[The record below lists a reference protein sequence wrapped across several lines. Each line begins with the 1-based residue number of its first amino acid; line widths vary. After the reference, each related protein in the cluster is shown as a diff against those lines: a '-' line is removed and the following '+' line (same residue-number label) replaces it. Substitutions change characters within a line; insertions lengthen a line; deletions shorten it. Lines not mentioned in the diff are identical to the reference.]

1 MEQKDTLYHMVY
13 EHLKHDILQS
23 KFKAGEKLPSL
34 KDLCEYYQVGR
45 NTMRYAIHLLEEIG
59 FVMPA
64 QGSNHI
70 VIYNIDD
77 FEYNRAYRLMIISKC
92 QAAHEVLKILGLI
105 MPLIAQEA
113 LSKSS
118 DYDQESMLKII
129 EHIEN
134 DKNANPNILLEQLM
148 KLYTI
153 AFANLNN
160 TMFLNLFQTMMSFI
174 TIPINTNDS
183 NRFTSRYI
191 QRRIRVAAMHNFKKA
206 IKGKTLVLKK
216 IIPIFTSLV
225 DKGGDHFCKEH
236 CGDLKEYEPILFV
249 WRAELQQRFL
259 YNQVSVD
266 ILHMI
271 TSTGLMFGDKLP
283 SIEELGNK
291 YGVSKNTIIKSID
304 ELRLYG
310 IVESVNGIGTILAYD
325 EHTNLQGILEKPHVQ
340 CKLITF
346 HEMLELSK
354 WILSSFQKKQ
364 FKNISQEACDV
375 TLSRLD
381 KDFSLQPIMHM
392 ICESYNPTLSYIF
405 RQMSDSF
412 VWQVFT
418 MLLKQQDKFVIQS
431 EETKSKIKQAL
442 KNGDMEIVQK
452 LLIHTLNNYEKALQ
466 KAGFK

>member
-23 KFKAGEKLPSL
+23 KYKTGEKLPSL
-34 KDLCEYYQVGR
+34 KELCEYYQVGR

-92 QAAHEVLKILGLI
+92 QTAHEVLRILGLI

-118 DYDQESMLKII
+118 SQDQNKMLEII
-129 EHIEN
+129 EHIEK

-148 KLYTI
+148 KLYTL
-153 AFANLNN
+153 AFTNLNN
-160 TMFLNLFQTMMSFI
+160 AMFLNLFQTMMSFI
-174 TIPINTNDS
+174 TIPINTSDS

-191 QRRIRVAAMHNFKKA
+191 QKKIRVAAMHNFKKA
-206 IKGKTLVLKK
+206 LNGKTLVLKK
-216 IIPIFTSLV
+216 IIPIFTTMV
-225 DKGGDHFCKEH
+225 DKGGDRFCKEH
-236 CGDLKEYEPILFV
+236 CSDLKEFDPIGFE
-249 WRAELQQRFL
+249 WRAELQQRYL

-266 ILHMI
+266 ILHNMTATDLKI
-271 TSTGLMFGDKLP
+271 GDKLP
-283 SIEELGNK
+283 SIEELGK
-291 YGVSKNTIIKSID
+291 TYGVSKNTIMKSIE

-310 IVESVNGIGTILAYD
+310 IVQSVNGIGTILVYD
-325 EHTNLQGILEKPHVQ
+325 KNTNLQEILQKPHVQ
-340 CKLITF
+340 NNLAIF

-354 WILSSFQKKQ
+354 WILASFQKKQ
-364 FKNISQEACDV
+364 FKRISQDV
-375 TLSRLD
+375 CEKILFDLEES
-381 KDFSLQPIMHM
+381 FSIQPILNM

-405 RQMSDSF
+405 KQMSDSF

-418 MLLKQQDKFVIQS
+418 MLLKQQDSYGVPS
-431 EETKSKIKQAL
+431 EETKSEIKLAL
-442 KNGDMEIVQK
+442 RNMNMETVQK
-452 LLIHTLNNYEKALQ
+452 LIIQILDHYERILSEEVL
-466 KAGFK
+466 